1 MNRTPQRCRCVVG
14 PIEDCMNNRHITRGH
29 YLLLVNF
36 ILSWLVLP
44 FLIDPFY
51 FRSISDYVSNLGMS
65 IGIQVAALVNWP
77 LALVMS
83 LIFGG
88 AIRWVDLAW
97 LLIYPA
103 LTFLLIRVAVL
114 KSHSRFDTVLLHSLI
129 ALSFGKVWHSL
140 IYGFDFMVG

>member
-1 MNRTPQRCRCVVG
+1 MA
-14 PIEDCMNNRHITRGH
+14 
-29 YLLLVNF
+29 NF

-44 FLIDPFY
+44 FLINPFG
-51 FRSISDYVSNLGMS
+51 FRSISDYVSNSGMS
-65 IGIQVAALVNWP
+65 IGIQVVALVTWP

-88 AIRWVDLAW
+88 VIKWVDLAW
-97 LLIYPA
+97 LLMYPA

-114 KSHSRFDTVLLHSLI
+114 KSHGRFDTVLLHSLI
-129 ALSFGKVWHSL
+129 ALSFGRVWHSL

>member
-1 MNRTPQRCRCVVG
+1 MNDRRMTK
-14 PIEDCMNNRHITRGH
+14 GH
-29 YLLLVNF
+29 YFLLANF

-44 FLIDPFY
+44 FLINPFC

-65 IGIQVAALVNWP
+65 IGIQVAALVTWP

-88 AIRWVDLAW
+88 AIKWVDLAW
-97 LLIYPA
+97 LLMYPA
-103 LTFLLIRVAVL
+103 LTFLLIRVVVL
-114 KSHSRFDTVLLHSLI
+114 KSHVRFDTVLLHSLI
-129 ALSFGKVWHSL
+129 ALSFGRVWHSL